1 MLNFRVEGE
10 GPAIVFLHG
19 FLESIAMWDY
29 LPLNEIGG
37 KKIFIDLPGHGKSEL
52 QADIDSPSLQY
63 FADEVLKVLTHL
75 EIDNFSVVG
84 HSMGGYAGLLL
95 KQQVEG
101 CGKVVLLNSNFWS
114 DSEQKKKDRV
124 RLADIAFKAKG
135 ILIHEAIPNLFGTPA
150 DFIIEIEKLKSEAL
164 LMSSEA
170 IAYASLAMRERGD
183 FSKEINSNVDD
194 YFILHGINDRIVDKD
209 EIQTKTRN
217 HSQLILI
224 QNAGHMAHIENPIAV
239 VESLKTILNYFC

>member
-1 MLNFRVEGE
+1 M
-10 GPAIVFLHG
+10 
-19 FLESIAMWDY
+19 
-29 LPLNEIGG
+29 
-37 KKIFIDLPGHGKSEL
+37 
-52 QADIDSPSLQY
+52 QY
-63 FADEVLKVLTHL
+63 FVDDVLKVLTHL
-75 EIDNFSVVG
+75 KIDNFSVVG
-84 HSMGGYAGLLL
+84 HSMGGYVGLLL

-135 ILIHEAIPNLFGTPA
+135 ILIHEAIPNLFSNPA

-170 IAYASLAMRERGD
+170 IAYTSLAMRERGD
-183 FSKEINSNVDD
+183 FSTEINSNVDD
-194 YFILHGINDRIVDKD
+194 YFILHGINDRIVDIE

-224 QNAGHMAHIENPIAV
+224 QNAGHMAHIENSIAV
-239 VESLKTILNYFC
+239 LESLKTILNYSC